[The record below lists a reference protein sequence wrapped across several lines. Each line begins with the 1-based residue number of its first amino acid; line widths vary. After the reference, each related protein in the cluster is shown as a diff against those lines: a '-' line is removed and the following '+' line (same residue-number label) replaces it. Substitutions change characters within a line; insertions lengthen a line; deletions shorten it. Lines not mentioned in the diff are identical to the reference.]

1 MNLRKTAVAVSLVV
15 GLVWITPIGHTAI
28 AQEPCA
34 ESTLYFSQD
43 DNGNGLYSIDT
54 ATGAA
59 TLVGEGETGTDSATI
74 GLTESDDPNVLWGS
88 TWEDFAIINAD
99 GSNANVLATDFSA
112 EALGYDSGSDTLYGG
127 INEEFFTV
135 DPVTGL
141 RTGDLADPPI
151 DLEALA
157 ADAATGLVYGLDGG
171 DDTQLY
177 FYDPGSLSWNTVGD
191 IGLTWEEP
199 GLAFDPNNEWLYAL
213 NGDDENVYRI
223 DITTAEATLVGNLG
237 LDDFDGGGLG
247 FIAGDCPP
255 PTTPTTPTTDST
267 TTTPA
272 PAPQGTVRP
281 RFTG

>member
-1 MNLRKTAVAVSLVV
+1 MNVRKTAVAVSLVA
-15 GLVWITPIGHTAI
+15 GLVSITPMGHTAM
-28 AQEPCA
+28 AQEPCDDG
-34 ESTLYFSQD
+34 TLYFSQD
-43 DNGNGLYSIDT
+43 ANENGLYSIDT

-59 TLVGEGETGTDSATI
+59 TLVGAGQTGTDSVTI

-127 INEEFFTV
+127 INGEFFTV
-135 DPVTGL
+135 DPITGL

-157 ADAATGLVYGLDGG
+157 ADGATGLVYGLDGG
-171 DDTQLY
+171 DDSQLY

-191 IGLTWEEP
+191 TGLTWQAP
-199 GLAFDPNNEWLYAL
+199 GLAFDPNNGWLYAL
-213 NGDDENVYRI
+213 NADDENVYRL
-223 DITTAEATLVGNLG
+223 DIATAEATLVGNLG
-237 LDDFDGGGLG
+237 LGDFEGGGLG

-255 PTTPTTPTTDST
+255 PTTPTTEST
-267 TTTPA
+267 TTTTAA
-272 PAPQGTVRP
+272 PAAQGTVRP